1 MGVSLESGRAW
12 DRRDAYKSGVHRQ
25 GMSLYLGAD
34 TAIGPIYAALLHSP
48 RIGPTVMLF
57 VGRP

>member
-1 MGVSLESGRAW
+1 
-12 DRRDAYKSGVHRQ
+12 
-25 GMSLYLGAD
+25 MSVYLGAD